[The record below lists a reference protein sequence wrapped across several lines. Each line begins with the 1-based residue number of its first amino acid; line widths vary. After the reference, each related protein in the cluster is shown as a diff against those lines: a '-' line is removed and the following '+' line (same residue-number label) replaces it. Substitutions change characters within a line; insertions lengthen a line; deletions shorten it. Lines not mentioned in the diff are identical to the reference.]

1 MRMQTVALLLTLLA
15 ATDADAAFA
24 DRATLPAEQ
33 QAYAYY
39 LTTSTVAPEHRET
52 LVNVLRFVV
61 PSLSREPYLAD
72 QLPVAVSG
80 TNLLRIDTQAL
91 SWQKHY
97 AAILVKHYPYRPDLT
112 AVGSHPLLVDGLW
125 FAANMIDPTATG
137 DAQYQLLYGTPP
149 KTDAEFRKFWQVNER
164 RDLFFGLI
172 EGQSGVANERV
183 RLLENHPTANRGY
196 HWQTYDSETIAADAD
211 PLERL
216 GSLPPR
222 YDASELIAA
231 IPKHSAGRSG
241 TLQAYFLADGK
252 GARQEKAPAAI
263 VTDHTGTR
271 GVEIVNTLSCIVCH
285 EEGIRPPTLD
295 AYREYILSG
304 ARIYADKVTQREI
317 DRYLQSDLAKEITR
331 NNEDYTA
338 GVAMCNGLTP
348 KDNALA
354 VKQIVQLYDAPI
366 TLEQAARELYTTP
379 DGLRLALGDY
389 SRLQG
394 LSGRLALLAQGK
406 PISRDQWVANFALAQ
421 RILATWH
428 SR

>member
-1 MRMQTVALLLTLLA
+1 MRMQAVALLLMMA
-15 ATDADAAFA
+15 VATETEAAFA

-39 LTTSTVAPEHRET
+39 LTTSTVADEHRET
-52 LVNVLRFVV
+52 LARVLRFVV
-61 PSLSREPYLAD
+61 PSLSRESYLAD

-80 TNLLRIDTQAL
+80 TYLLRIDTQAL
-91 SWQKHY
+91 GWHKHY
-97 AAILVKHYPYRPDLT
+97 ATILRTHYPYRPEIT
-112 AVGSHPLLVDGLW
+112 SQGGHPLVVDGLW
-125 FAANMIDPTATG
+125 FAANVIDPTRTG
-137 DAQYQLLYGTPP
+137 DAQYRLLYDTPP
-149 KTDAEFRKFWQVNER
+149 KTDKEFRKFWQVNER

-172 EGQSGVANERV
+172 EGESGVANERTRV
-183 RLLENHPTANRGY
+183 LENHPTANRSY
-196 HWQTYDSETIAADAD
+196 HWQTYDSEIVAGKTD
-211 PLERL
+211 PLESL
-216 GSLPPR
+216 AKLPPQ
-222 YDASELIAA
+222 YDASELIAG
-231 IPKHSAGRSG
+231 IPKHYAGKSG

-252 GARQEKAPAAI
+252 GSRQEKAPASI

-285 EEGIRPPTLD
+285 TDGIREPTLD

-304 ARIYADKVTQREI
+304 ARIFADKVTQREI

-379 DGLRLALGDY
+379 DDLRLALGDY

-406 PISRDQWVANFALAQ
+406 PISRDQWVANYALAQ
-421 RILATWH
+421 RIIATWH
-428 SR
+428 AR